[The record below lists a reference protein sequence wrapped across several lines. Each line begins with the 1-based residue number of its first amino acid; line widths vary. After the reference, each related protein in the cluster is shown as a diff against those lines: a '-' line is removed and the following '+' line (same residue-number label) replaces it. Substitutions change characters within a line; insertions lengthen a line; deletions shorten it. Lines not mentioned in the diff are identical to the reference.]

1 MATTRRDAP
10 AGLASSPAGAAA
22 PATGHASGATTTGA
36 PATATAPA
44 LARKP
49 ASTWRVVAALLAA
62 PWLAS
67 LIGACAALSGGAS
80 RDAVEGAWRIDQ
92 AQREPILDRS
102 RARIVFGADG
112 QMTGDTSCGPM
123 RASYSLK
130 EHALKLGPV
139 SSERN
144 GPCRQLGLEQ
154 EDRILTGL
162 EQAVSARVR
171 PDDGLLELR
180 DAEGRGV
187 LRASRV
193 EAPPL
198 KTLRDART
206 PQRPRPQSSN
216 TTPATTTPLA
226 THSAVVTTSPPNPTP
241 SSSAIT
247 GLTKQ

>member
-80 RDAVEGAWRIDQ
+80 RDGVEGAWRIDQ
-92 AQREPILDRS
+92 AQREPTLDRS

-123 RASYSLK
+123 RAPYSLK
-130 EHALKLGPV
+130 DRALKLGPIV
-139 SSERN
+139 SER
-144 GPCRQLGLEQ
+144 GACGRLGLEQ

-180 DAEGRGV
+180 DSEGRGV

-193 EAPPL
+193 EAPS
-198 KTLRDART
+198 R
-206 PQRPRPQSSN
+206 
-216 TTPATTTPLA
+216 
-226 THSAVVTTSPPNPTP
+226 
-241 SSSAIT
+241 
-247 GLTKQ
+247 